1 MLKIGF
7 VGAGNMAQA
16 MMQGWSK
23 LDSDQVSQG
32 AYTRHHLPETTQAW
46 QVEEFG
52 SAIEIAMVSDMLVL
66 ATPPTALEKIS
77 ADLKPLLEMMPQK
90 IIVSVLGGISL
101 DALQAALGEQAKI
114 VRALPN
120 VNVAVGQ
127 GYTAMHAGAQI
138 TAEEKGAV
146 FAILAEL
153 GRVDEMPEADFGA
166 VSAVAGSGPAFVAGF
181 IEALTAAGQAA
192 GLDEERAVKLS
203 LQTFRGTLDK
213 MVQSD
218 LSAHE
223 LAQLVMTPGGSTAAG
238 WETMQKGNLN
248 GLVSDVIQATMQK
261 NAEFE

>member
-1 MLKIGF
+1 MFKIGF
-7 VGAGNMAQA
+7 IGAGNMAQA
-16 MMQGWSK
+16 MMQGWSQ
-23 LDSDQVSQG
+23 LDADQVSQG
-32 AYTRHHLPETTQAW
+32 AYTRHELPEATQAW
-46 QVEEFG
+46 QVAPLASISE
-52 SAIEIAMVSDMLVL
+52 AAMISDMLVL
-66 ATPPTALEKIS
+66 ATPPTALEQIS
-77 ADLKPLLEMMPQK
+77 IELKPILALMPQK

-101 DALQAALGEQAKI
+101 EALQSALGAQAKI

-127 GYTAMHAGAQI
+127 GYTAMHAGTQI

-153 GRVDEMPEADFGA
+153 GRVDEMPEDEFGA

-181 IEALTAAGQAA
+181 IEALTVAGQAA
-192 GLDEERAVKLS
+192 GLEAEQASKLS

-213 MVQSD
+213 MIQSD
-218 LSAHE
+218 LSAQE

-238 WETMQKGNLN
+238 WETMQSGNLN